1 MSNFRRIATITPSTA
16 SDITGFLPDEIKV
29 RNVGNVNS
37 GTLGISHGGT
47 GLSTTPANGQLL
59 IGSGSSYTLS
69 TLTAGDNITIVT
81 GSGTIIISASL
92 AGGSGDI
99 TSVTAGTNLTGGG
112 TSGDVTLNLAD
123 NISLT
128 SVTASFSGSG
138 ANITSITASNIT
150 NFTTDVRAQFTAGTN
165 ITIVNGLVSSTG
177 GAGGGVIAITSSDT
191 NLVFSATTGSV
202 TGSLS
207 ANPSFTTVT
216 ASSGFS
222 GSGANITALNANN
235 VSAGT
240 LAIAR
245 GGTGLATTPA
255 NGQFLIGSGSIYA
268 LGSITGSN
276 LTVTNGSGSIT
287 IKGKFCQTIVLDKS
301 SDVSGSNLAATFY
314 IDSTNYPSGAKFV
327 IVGNTELTAAT
338 GSVSLQRLNGNG
350 NVTGSATVLA
360 TLSSSY
366 ANSYSYSTG
375 SITTSLYQI
384 TYSRTAGSGF
394 VFLPYVYV
402 EAS

>member
-47 GLSTTPANGQLL
+47 GLSTTPTNGQLL

-92 AGGSGDI
+92 AGGGGDI

-138 ANITSITASNIT
+138 ANIT
-150 NFTTDVRAQFTAGTN
+150 
-165 ITIVNGLVSSTG
+165 
-177 GAGGGVIAITSSDT
+177 
-191 NLVFSATTGSV
+191 
-202 TGSLS
+202 
-207 ANPSFTTVT
+207 
-216 ASSGFS
+216 
-222 GSGANITALNANN
+222 ALNANN

-245 GGTGLATTPA
+245 GGTGLTTAPT

-314 IDSTNYPSGAKFV
+314 IDSSNYPSGAKFV

-338 GSVSLQRLNGNG
+338 GSVSLQRLNGSG
-350 NVTGSATVLA
+350 SVTGSVTVLA

-375 SITTSLYQI
+375 SIATSLYQI

-394 VFLPYVYV
+394 VFLPYVHV